1 MLRMVRNRRLFHR
14 GAQTQFAPP
23 PPPQKPARTSHT
35 GTKISLIKKA
45 AVSLPLIEPTA
56 EGSVEL
62 PVARKS
68 HLGRENLPLEGRE

>member
-1 MLRMVRNRRLFHR
+1 MVRNRRLFHR
-14 GAQTQFAPP
+14 GAQTQFAL
-23 PPPQKPARTSHT
+23 PQKPARTSHT

>member
-1 MLRMVRNRRLFHR
+1 MVRNRRLFHR
-14 GAQTQFAPP
+14 GAQTQFA
-23 PPPQKPARTSHT
+23 PPQKPARTSHT